1 MRPETRILYLFMAV
15 ADGQGA
21 HVRASRARSGALG
34 VPA

>member
-1 MRPETRILYLFMAV
+1 MRPDSYSFGAV

-21 HVRASRARSGALG
+21 HVRASWARSGAVG